1 MEATRLNPTSHKKI
15 VQSSVAAVSA
25 PKELLS
31 VFHKDVTLEIKHLT
45 VAVEG
50 KEILKDFSLTIKA
63 GEMHIIM
70 GPNGSGKSTL
80 CNALMGHP
88 KYEITE
94 GQALLNGV
102 DVVGLDPDKRA
113 QLGLFLAFQY
123 PREIPGITFGNF
135 LRHAVNALQKAKDP
149 AAKPYGPAQFVPIV
163 QKQFDVVKMNRQFI
177 GRSVNEGFSGGE
189 KKRAEII
196 QMATLQPKIAML
208 DEIDSGLD
216 IDALKIV
223 ASGIQ
228 EVFERTNM
236 GVLLITHYQRILNH
250 LKPQFVHIMVNGK
263 IVKSGGSELAS
274 ELEKD
279 GYDQFIGAIEEPTGR
294 GPSVFTDNK
303 KIKK

>member
-1 MEATRLNPTSHKKI
+1 MEASRLNQTAHKKI
-15 VQSSVAAVSA
+15 VQPLGA
-25 PKELLS
+25 PVLKELPS
-31 VFHKDVTLEIKHLT
+31 VFHKDVTLEIKNLT

-88 KYEITE
+88 KYDITQ
-94 GQALLNGV
+94 GHALLNGV
-102 DVVGLDPDKRA
+102 DIVGMDPDKRA

-135 LRHAVNALQKAKDP
+135 LRHAVNAIQKANNSE
-149 AAKPYGPAQFVPIV
+149 AKPYGPAQFVPII
-163 QKQFDVVKMNRQFI
+163 QKQFEIVKMNRQFI

-223 ASGIQ
+223 AAGIQ

-236 GVLLITHYQRILNH
+236 GVLLITHYQRVLNL

-263 IVKSGGSELAS
+263 IVKSGGNELVT
-274 ELEKD
+274 ELEKS
-279 GYDQFIGAIEEPTGR
+279 GYEQFITA
-294 GPSVFTDNK
+294 
-303 KIKK
+303 

>member
-1 MEATRLNPTSHKKI
+1 MEETRLNQTAHKKI
-15 VQSSVAAVSA
+15 VQPFAAPGSA
-25 PKELLS
+25 KDLPG
-31 VFHKDVTLEIKHLT
+31 VFHKDATLEMKNLT

-88 KYEITE
+88 KYEITA

-102 DVVGLDPDKRA
+102 DIVGLDPNKRA

-135 LRHAVNALQKAKDP
+135 LRHAVNAVQKANDP
-149 AAKPYGPAQFVPIV
+149 GAKPYGPAQFVPII
-163 QKQFDVVKMNRQFI
+163 QKQFEVVKMNRQFI

-196 QMATLQPKIAML
+196 QMSTLQPKIAML

-223 ASGIQ
+223 AGGIQ
-228 EVFERTNM
+228 EIFERTNM

-250 LKPQFVHIMVNGK
+250 LKPQFVHIMVEGR

-279 GYDQFIGAIEEPTGR
+279 GYEKFIAPGVLSQNI
-294 GPSVFTDNK
+294 S
-303 KIKK
+303 

>member
-1 MEATRLNPTSHKKI
+1 METSRINQTAHKKI
-15 VQSSVAAVSA
+15 VQPVAKAEL
-25 PKELLS
+25 PKT
-31 VFHKDVTLEIKHLT
+31 FHKDVTLEIKNLS

-50 KEILKDFSLTIKA
+50 KEILKDLSLTIKA

-88 KYEITE
+88 KYDITGGE
-94 GQALLNGV
+94 ALLNGV
-102 DVVGLDPDKRA
+102 NIVELDPDKRA
-113 QLGLFLAFQY
+113 QAGLFLAFQY

-135 LRHAVNALQKAKDP
+135 LRHSVNAIQKATDP
-149 AAKPYGPAQFVPIV
+149 SAKPYGPAQFVPIV
-163 QKQFDVVKMNRQFI
+163 QKQFEVVKMDRQFI

-223 ASGIQ
+223 AGGIQ

-236 GVLLITHYQRILNH
+236 GVMLITHYQRVLNY

-263 IVKSGGSELAS
+263 IVKSGGNELVA
-274 ELEKD
+274 ELEKN
-279 GYDQFIGAIEEPTGR
+279 GYEQFVNAA
-294 GPSVFTDNK
+294 K
-303 KIKK
+303 

>member
-1 MEATRLNPTSHKKI
+1 METSRINQTAHKKI
-15 VQSSVAAVSA
+15 VQTGTNRGL
-25 PKELLS
+25 PQT
-31 VFHKDVTLEIKHLT
+31 FYKDVTLEIKNLS

-50 KEILKDFSLTIKA
+50 KDILKDFSLTIKS

-88 KYEITE
+88 KYEITGGE
-94 GQALLNGV
+94 ALLNGINIV
-102 DVVGLDPDKRA
+102 DMDPDKRA
-113 QLGLFLAFQY
+113 QLGMFLAFQY

-135 LRHAVNALQKAKDP
+135 LRHAVNAIQKANDP
-149 AAKPYGPAQFVPIV
+149 DAKPYGPAEFVPIV
-163 QKQFDVVKMNRQFI
+163 RQQFDVVKMNSQFI

-223 ASGIQ
+223 AGGIQ
-228 EVFERTNM
+228 EVFERINM
-236 GVLLITHYQRILNH
+236 GVLLITHYQRILNY

-263 IVKSGGSELAS
+263 IVKSGGSELAT
-274 ELEKD
+274 ELEKN
-279 GYDQFIGAIEEPTGR
+279 GYEKFIAAAANACE
-294 GPSVFTDNK
+294 
-303 KIKK
+303 IKR

>member
-1 MEATRLNPTSHKKI
+1 MKTSGLNQSMSNKVVQDPTNRIGTKI
-15 VQSSVAAVSA
+15 VAAVA
-25 PKELLS
+25 GNLQP
-31 VFHKDVTLEIKHLT
+31 VFHKKVTLEIKNLG

-63 GEMHIIM
+63 GEMHIMM

-88 KYEITE
+88 KYKIT
-94 GQALLNGV
+94 GGAALLNGV
-102 DVVGLDPDKRA
+102 DLAGLTPDKRA

-135 LRHAVNALQKAKDP
+135 LRHAVNAVRKAGDSS
-149 AAKPYGPAQFVPIV
+149 AKPYSPAQFVPIV
-163 QKQFDVVKMNRQFI
+163 QEQFEVVKMNRQFI

-196 QMATLQPKIAML
+196 QMAALQPKIAML

-223 ASGIQ
+223 ANGIQ
-228 EVFERTNM
+228 EVFQRTNM
-236 GVLLITHYQRILNH
+236 GVLLITHYQRILNY
-250 LKPQFVHIMVNGK
+250 LQPQFVHIMVDGK
-263 IVKSGGSELAS
+263 IVKSGGRELAA
-274 ELEKD
+274 ELEKN
-279 GYDQFIGAIEEPTGR
+279 GYEPFVGI
-294 GPSVFTDNK
+294 NNY
-303 KIKK
+303 

>member
-1 MEATRLNPTSHKKI
+1 METSRINQTAHKKI
-15 VQSSVAAVSA
+15 VQTSTKRDL
-25 PKELLS
+25 PKVL
-31 VFHKDVTLEIKHLT
+31 HKDVTLEIKNLS

-50 KEILKDFSLTIKA
+50 KEILKDFSLTINA

-88 KYEITE
+88 QYEITGGE
-94 GQALLNGV
+94 ALLNGV
-102 DVVGLDPDKRA
+102 NIVDMTPDKRA
-113 QLGLFLAFQY
+113 QLGMFLAFQY
-123 PREIPGITFGNF
+123 PREVPGITFGNF
-135 LRHAVNALQKAKDP
+135 LRHAVNAVQKANNPD
-149 AAKPYGPAQFVPIV
+149 AKPYGPVEFIPIV

-196 QMATLQPKIAML
+196 QMSTLQPKIAML

-223 ASGIQ
+223 ACGIQ

-236 GVLLITHYQRILNH
+236 GVLLITHYQRILNY
-250 LKPQFVHIMVNGK
+250 LEPQFVHIMVNGK
-263 IVKSGGSELAS
+263 IVKSGGSELAE
-274 ELEKD
+274 ELEKN
-279 GYDQFIGAIEEPTGR
+279 GYEQFIAAA
-294 GPSVFTDNK
+294 SVVDTVST
-303 KIKK
+303 